1 MNALTCNIQNQKE
14 FPDKC
19 FVVLWFKAAYLF
31 CSELKIIVYIIGGWS
46 GVIITHIS
54 LKKLQS
60 AGYLSPVQVSGLV
73 QPTNTARSTS
83 THLSSVEQEMVLC
96 LPPLSVSSGA
106 MRPPPPLVS
115 IMRAW

>member
-1 MNALTCNIQNQKE
+1 MNVLTCNIQNQKE

-19 FVVLWFKAAYLF
+19 FVVLRFKAAYLF

-60 AGYLSPVQVSGLV
+60 AGYLSPVQVSRLV